1 MKIGLLGPSAWLSS
15 VQEVDQWCEVMWGTD
30 DVSHVKSR
38 LRGPN
43 VVDAVVIEGTVEF
56 LTSEIVKNI
65 AESGVRGFTLAP
77 RSRET
82 QWIDDVPGVYRIATF
97 AELGERVRDND
108 QTVEAPIVQS
118 MDITARDRGK
128 AICVWGPCGAPGITT
143 IAISLAILAAR
154 EGAKVVLCDAD
165 SRGASIAIGLGLID
179 DIPGFAAACRLAG
192 RAELTDA
199 ECERLALRSP
209 AFGENLS
216 VLTGLPRA
224 SRWAEIAGPK
234 ARQVV
239 DQLCASADLV
249 VIDVGSGIEE
259 NEWIDGAPQR
269 DGTARTLISN
279 ADAVV
284 AVGLGDAVGISRLIR
299 GLDELDDL
307 CADPIVVLNRT
318 TRQSAREA
326 SDALTRF
333 TRHRVAAT
341 IPVDSREGLEDAT
354 SRAAHSAKG
363 LWRAVQ
369 NHVGGLESGA
379 KR

>member
-1 MKIGLLGPSAWLSS
+1 MKIGLLGPSNWLSS

-43 VVDAVVIEGTVEF
+43 VVDAIVVEGTVEF
-56 LTSEIVKNI
+56 LTSELVKSI
-65 AESGVRGFTLAP
+65 SESGVRGFVVSP
-77 RSRET
+77 RTPET
-82 QWIDDVPGVYRIATF
+82 QWIDDVPGVDRISTF
-97 AELGERVRDND
+97 AELGGLSGDKIRSVESSVNQNKGIDARERG
-108 QTVEAPIVQS
+108 TV
-118 MDITARDRGK
+118 
-128 AICVWGPCGAPGITT
+128 ICVWGPCGAPGTTTLAIT
-143 IAISLAILAAR
+143 IAILAAR

-192 RAELTDA
+192 RSELTDA
-199 ECERLALRSP
+199 ECERLALRSS

-234 ARQVV
+234 ARKVV
-239 DQLCASADLV
+239 DQLRESADFV

-269 DGTARTLISN
+269 DGTARTLISD
-279 ADAVV
+279 ADIVI

-326 SDALTRF
+326 ADVLTRF

-341 IPVDSREGLEDAT
+341 IPADSRGGIEDAA
-354 SRAAHSAKG
+354 SRSTNSGKPF
-363 LWRAVQ
+363 WREVKRRLSEA
-369 NHVGGLESGA
+369 ESGA